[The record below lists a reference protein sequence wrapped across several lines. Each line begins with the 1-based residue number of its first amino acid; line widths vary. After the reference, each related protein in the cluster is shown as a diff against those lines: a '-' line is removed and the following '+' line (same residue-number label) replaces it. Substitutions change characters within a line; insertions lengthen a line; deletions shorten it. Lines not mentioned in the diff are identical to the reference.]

1 MIYTFVIIIGFVFSF
16 YCVYEW
22 GLNLENVFLGFLM
35 SLAISFL
42 LCLITA
48 LFGLVFKNEPVY
60 AETQEI
66 YAINDNY
73 VIRHRSSESM
83 KYCYMILSDDG
94 YCYKEA
100 PAVKS
105 SFIYTNDTP
114 HVDVYQYQYANS
126 IVRWLWSAPIK
137 EDKYIFFI
145 PEGSIT
151 NNYIIDME

>member
-1 MIYTFVIIIGFVFSF
+1 MIYIAVIIICFTFSF
-16 YCVYEW
+16 YYAYDW
-22 GLNLENVFLGFLM
+22 GFDIEDVFLGFFLGLM
-35 SLAISFL
+35 LSFL

-73 VIRHRSSESM
+73 VGRYRGSESM
-83 KYCYMILSDDG
+83 KYCYMVSSDDG
-94 YCYKEA
+94 YCYKET
-100 PAVKS
+100 PADQS

-114 HVDVYQYQYANS
+114 HVDIYQYQYTNN
-126 IVRWLWSAPIK
+126 IVRWLWSIPIK
-137 EDKYIFFI
+137 GNKYIFFI

-151 NNYIIDME
+151 DNYIIDME